1 MKRWIS
7 LGLPCL
13 ALGISVLVGCKSSG
27 SSALQQKATGKPGEL
42 VLVMDK
48 QYFEAPMG
56 LKLYDLLEDDAPSL
70 PQAEPSLRISRVP
83 TQSFTGFMQ
92 LVRNVLIVDVDKDRY
107 TTTSMK
113 YSYDD
118 WAKGQVVMR
127 MTSPSPDSI
136 MSYLDSKGEG
146 IMNVFVRHELFL
158 FGELLAKQ
166 YSTRAKHFTD
176 SLFGR
181 SVNVPE
187 DIRNQKVAKDFL
199 WMSNSSMRSR
209 HDILVYSSPYTEQ
222 NYGLLYRRV
231 QLPGEE
237 SPRAEVRG
245 LWKMTGGAMMGGP
258 FVSHAILD
266 KAAQRVLVFEGF
278 VYRPNED
285 KLHLIRMME
294 AALYSLRPSSV
305 KSFDPELILK
315 AAYTKGF

>member
-7 LGLPCL
+7 LWLPCL
-13 ALGISVLVGCKSSG
+13 ALGMSVLASCKSSG

-42 VLVMDK
+42 MLVMDK

-166 YSTRAKHFTD
+166 YSARAQHFTD

-181 SVNVPE
+181 NINVPE

-209 HDILVYSSPYTEQ
+209 HDILVYSYPYT
-222 NYGLLYRRV
+222 
-231 QLPGEE
+231 
-237 SPRAEVRG
+237 
-245 LWKMTGGAMMGGP
+245 
-258 FVSHAILD
+258 VSNLELFFFFKQKPA
-266 KAAQRVLVFEGF
+266 
-278 VYRPNED
+278 Y
-285 KLHLIRMME
+285 
-294 AALYSLRPSSV
+294 
-305 KSFDPELILK
+305 ELIW
-315 AAYTKGF
+315 